1 MALHPVWI
9 EFFSLL
15 LQRRK
20 PGGFSVL
27 YRGKR
32 ISANREMLLREKE
45 ESGGS

>member
-15 LQRRK
+15 LQWRK
-20 PGGFSVL
+20 PGGFFIL

-32 ISANREMLLREKE
+32 FHANREMI
-45 ESGGS
+45 